1 MRIDLLAEIIF
12 DGNVEEVE
20 MRIDSWNDYLIIK
33 RKEGNCEEVKLNIG
47 DVEEILHRL
56 KKGGKNE

>member
-1 MRIDLLAEIIF
+1 MLAEIIF
-12 DGNVEEVE
+12 DGNVEEAE

-47 DVEEILHRL
+47 DVEKILRRL
-56 KKGGKNE
+56 KIRGGKNEVP